1 MTSSPSCCPRCGTP
15 LAPSSPAGLCPRCLL
30 AMNLRTRTMPTG
42 EQPSSSPP
50 PAPAELEAKFP
61 QFEILECL
69 GRGGMGVVYKARQKA
84 LDRIV
89 AIKILAG
96 EFQDDPGF
104 ASRFE
109 KEAKLLAR
117 LNHPNI
123 VTIHDFGHA
132 GGLFHI
138 VMEYI
143 DGVNV
148 RDLLRDGRL
157 EPEQALAIVPPIC
170 DALQFAHDHGVVH
183 RDIKPENILLDREG
197 RVKIADFGIATIA
210 GEAADRSGTPDY
222 MAPEISGH
230 SSAIDHRAD
239 IYSLGVVLYEML
251 TGRRP
256 DKQIEVPSSRVHLD
270 VKIDEIVLR
279 ALQGKPELRY
289 QTAGEFKTIV
299 ATVASP
305 SSSSKTPPPPPPPAP
320 ATPAPVPKPTL
331 EPVPLAARMPELPPA
346 RGRDQ
351 RLSLILLLVAFFGTP
366 LLMSIVRPSEQDTIF
381 LLGVCC
387 AIASLA
393 FAIRARRSRT
403 GKTVLAV
410 WATLIVACA
419 MMFFLYFRAAE
430 AEANADLRQSQIKAE
445 QARDRAY
452 ELGSRVN
459 AARNATGASAGPEGR
474 VEPGIRVSIDQGRDA
489 EINGIAF
496 DNREI
501 QNSLERIAKDRWELP
516 VRIVAATH
524 RFSEDALREVL
535 YGCHIA
541 GLGKASFWDASD
553 GATESPAPPLLI
565 VVDRDGSV
573 SVDGTPVLENLAAA
587 LDKIAVVDPVRA
599 VRITALSLDAKP
611 SNASMRLVTRAVQ
624 VIRYC
629 REAGFRRL
637 FFTTEATV
645 ARAWQDQAQ
654 AAVPTQASAGGIGGP
669 GVTVRISISAEGGI
683 FLDGR
688 AVAEDELLGELR
700 KLKERNLTP
709 YVEIEP
715 DPALPYAKVLPVLEL
730 CHQAAVTNVSVLQ
743 GVLEE
748 VPALP
753 TAGPDKPAGLLL
765 PELEPI
771 RIRIAADESLTL
783 DGEAVSLEQLQKKL
797 QAITREGGKERPVVV
812 SGRPT
817 VRAKRI
823 QEVMEACGNADLS
836 HISMEKATEHLRD
849 VDLSIALKSY
859 ETLQTRLRDARLER
873 ELLTASGGGEG
884 DEELL
889 KAERLISTLQQQ
901 VDEERAKIEKLQ
913 SETAPNR

>member
-1 MTSSPSCCPRCGTP
+1 MTSSPTSCPRCGTP

-230 SSAIDHRAD
+230 GSGIDHRAD

-305 SSSSKTPPPPPPPAP
+305 SASSKTPPPAPPPPAP
-320 ATPAPVPKPTL
+320 ATPAPVPKPTP
-331 EPVPLAARMPELPPA
+331 EPVPLAARMPEPPSQPP
-346 RGRDQ
+346 RELDQ
-351 RLSLILLLVAFFGTP
+351 RLALILLLVAFFGTP

-381 LLGVCC
+381 LLGLCC
-387 AIASLA
+387 AIASLV
-393 FAIRARRSRT
+393 FAIRSRRSRT
-403 GKTVLAV
+403 GRTVLAV
-410 WATLIVACA
+410 WCALIAACA
-419 MMFFLYFRAAE
+419 MMFFLYFIPAKKAAMAQ
-430 AEANADLRQSQIKAE
+430 AESESRQSQIEAE
-445 QARDRAY
+445 RVSSETRELEARV
-452 ELGSRVN
+452 ST
-459 AARNATGASAGPEGR
+459 ARNATGKTVGLDGHTEDC
-474 VEPGIRVSIDQGRDA
+474 IRIDFGFGRDVQ
-489 EINGIAF
+489 INGVDFGSRGWEIA
-496 DNREI
+496 
-501 QNSLERIAKDRWELP
+501 LEKIAKDRWELP
-516 VRIVAATH
+516 VRVKASSH
-524 RFSEDALREVL
+524 RFSAVTLITVL
-535 YGCHIA
+535 HGCQRA
-541 GLGKASFWDASD
+541 GLGKVTFWNASD
-553 GATESPAPPLLI
+553 GAADSAAPALLI
-565 VVDRDGSV
+565 AIGRDSSV
-573 SVDGTPVLENLAAA
+573 SIDGALMKDALGPVLDKVAAA
-587 LDKIAVVDPVRA
+587 DPLRP
-599 VRITALSLDAKP
+599 VRITALALDSKASKESSL
-611 SNASMRLVTRAVQ
+611 LVSRAGQ
-624 VIRYC
+624 IIHSC
-629 REAGFRRL
+629 QMAGFKRL
-637 FFTTEATV
+637 FFTTEAVV
-645 ARAWQDQAQ
+645 ARTWQDQA
-654 AAVPTQASAGGIGGP
+654 VAGGATGP
-669 GVTVRISISAEGGI
+669 GVTVRIEVGMDGVVS
-683 FLDGR
+683 LDGR
-688 AVAEDELLGELR
+688 AMPQGDLLEELR
-700 KLKERNLTP
+700 RLKERNLTP
-709 YVEIEP
+709 YVEIAP
-715 DPALPYAKVLPVLEL
+715 DPALPYAKVLPLLEL
-730 CHQAAVTNVSVLQ
+730 CHQAAIANVTILQ

-748 VPALP
+748 VPPL
-753 TAGPDKPAGLLL
+753 PAGGPGLTVEPLL

-783 DGEAVSLEQLQKKL
+783 DGESVSLVQLRNKL
-797 QAITREGGKERPVVV
+797 VAIAREGGKERPVVV
-812 SGRPT
+812 SGKPT

-823 QEVMEACGNADLS
+823 QEVMEACGTADLS

-859 ETLQTRLRDARLER
+859 ETLQTRLRDARLDR
-873 ELLTASGGGEG
+873 ELLTASGRGEG

-889 KAERLISTLQQQ
+889 KAERLIATLLQQ
-901 VDEERAKIEKLQ
+901 VDEERAMIEKLQ
-913 SETAPNR
+913 SETPPNK